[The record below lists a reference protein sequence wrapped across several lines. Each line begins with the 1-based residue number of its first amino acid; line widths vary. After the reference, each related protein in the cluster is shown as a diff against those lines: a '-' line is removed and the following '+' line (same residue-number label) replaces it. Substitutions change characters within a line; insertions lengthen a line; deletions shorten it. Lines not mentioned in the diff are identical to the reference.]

1 MRFNFLRGNQNVTL
15 NHEATTAFTL
25 TPQLELYTA
34 VATAALSDNFYENA
48 GTRLS
53 RITELIAKNDAL
65 FTAKLAIYAREQ
77 MHLRS
82 VPLVLAVELAAQ
94 HNGDG
99 LVAALTETVVQ
110 RTDEITE
117 LLSYYAL
124 SNTRTE
130 TKQLNK
136 LSKQLQK
143 GLAAAFNSFDEYQF
157 AKYNRATNIRLKDA
171 LFIVHPKAK
180 DEAQQALFNKI
191 VNDTLQTPYTWET
204 ELSAL
209 GQQLYDNAELKTL
222 AVKTKWEELVNS
234 NKLGYMALLRNLRN
248 ILNAGVSN
256 DALNKAC
263 AYLANNKAV
272 ANSKQLPFRFL
283 AAYRE
288 LMQVTDGRTG
298 KVLDALEKA
307 VLQSA
312 VSIDG
317 FDENT
322 SVVIAADM
330 SGSMQAPIS
339 AKSTVQRYEVGLIL
353 AMLLQSRCANVVTGI
368 FGQTYK
374 RVALPHLNILAST
387 NKLAGMIG
395 DVGHSTNGY
404 LVIADLLQRRK
415 VVDKVMLF
423 TDMQL
428 WNDNSSTSI
437 ADLWK
442 QYKKLAPLAKI
453 YLFDLAGYGNTPLNV
468 MNDDVYL
475 ISGWSDK
482 IFSVLSAVEK
492 GRNAVEVIE
501 SITI

>member
-53 RITELIAKNDAL
+53 RIRELVAKNDAL

-99 LVAALTETVVQ
+99 LVAALTERVVQ
-110 RTDEITE
+110 RADEITE

-124 SNTRTE
+124 SNARTE

-157 AKYNRATNIRLKDA
+157 AKYNRATNISLKDA

-222 AVKTKWEELVNS
+222 AVKIKWEELVNS

-442 QYKKLAPLAKI
+442 QYKKLAPQAKI
-453 YLFDLAGYGNTPLNV
+453 YLFDLAGYGNAPLNV